1 MLRKIKLYGHLREYT
16 GLKEVEAV
24 VSNVRE
30 AVSFLICNWPK
41 LEAKIVQN
49 NYHVLLDEDDVGEEE
64 LLHPI
69 GHASISFIPVVEGS
83 GKYGRILAGVALIG
97 ASFFFPGAGLFGTV
111 SFGGKIAAG
120 TTMAGFTAGS
130 AVMTTIGTALS
141 YVGASMVL
149 GGVAELLAPP
159 NPTPEAEQTPES
171 SAFSSPLNVSLPG
184 VAVPLV
190 YGTAICGSIVINTSL
205 EIGEVEA

>member
-41 LEAKIVQN
+41 LEAEIVQN

-83 GKYGRILAGVALIG
+83 GKYGRIIAGAFLIG
-97 ASFFFPGAGLFGTV
+97 ASFFFPGAGLFGTQAI
-111 SFGGKIAAG
+111 GAAAG
-120 TTMAGFTAGS
+120 KGLAATGYTAAG
-130 AVMTTIGTALS
+130 IGTAIGTGLS
-141 YVGASMVL
+141 FVGASMVL
-149 GGVAELLAPP
+149 GGVAELLAPQ

-171 SAFSSPLNVSLPG
+171 SAFSSPLNVSMPG

-205 EIGEVEA
+205 EIV

>member
-41 LEAKIVQN
+41 LEAEIVQN

-64 LLHPI
+64 LLYPI

-83 GKYGRILAGVALIG
+83 GKYGRIIAGAFLIG
-97 ASFFFPGAGLFGTV
+97 ASFFFPGAGLFGTT
-111 SFGGKIAAG
+111 SFLGSSVTGTFAAG
-120 TTMAGFTAGS
+120 
-130 AVMTTIGTALS
+130 VGTALS
-141 YVGASMVL
+141 AVGASMVL
-149 GGVAELLAPP
+149 GGVAEILAGP

-184 VAVPLV
+184 VAVPVV